1 MVDTLT
7 PKERS
12 KRMSLVRSKD
22 TRPEKAVRDI
32 VKSLGYR
39 FQRHDKGLPGTPD
52 LVFPELKRVIFVHGC
67 FFHRHLRC
75 PNTRTPKSRVAF
87 WKKKFAENKKRD
99 MLAKRRLTLLGW
111 RYQVVWEC
119 ETKKAERLTTKIRKF
134 LKGRQR

>member
-7 PKERS
+7 PEERS
-12 KRMSLVRSKD
+12 KRMRLVRSKD
-22 TRPEKAVRDI
+22 TRPEKAVRDV

-52 LVFPELKRVIFVHGC
+52 LVFPKLKQVIFVHGC
-67 FFHRHLRC
+67 FFHRHRGC

-99 MLAKRRLTLLGW
+99 MLAKRRLTLMGW
-111 RYQVVWEC
+111 CYLVVWEC
-119 ETKKAERLTTKIRKF
+119 ETKKADRLTAKIRKF
-134 LKGRQR
+134 LTGRQR